1 MLNLTATGTG
11 LWDTSLVTCFQ
22 LAFETQTSW
31 PGHSAHLHSTSL
43 STVLWEMMSKAF
55 FFFIIKVNNIQ
66 CSPLVHQASHF
77 IVEGYQV
84 GQSRDALCTAML
96 TTHEHAEDFGL
107 KISVVNN
114 SRDQDFFFLAIQKSM
129 QKKLQNIEEKE
140 YGLL

>member
-1 MLNLTATGTG
+1 
-11 LWDTSLVTCFQ
+11 
-22 LAFETQTSW
+22 
-31 PGHSAHLHSTSL
+31 
-43 STVLWEMMSKAF
+43 
-55 FFFIIKVNNIQ
+55 
-66 CSPLVHQASHF
+66 
-77 IVEGYQV
+77 
-84 GQSRDALCTAML
+84 ML